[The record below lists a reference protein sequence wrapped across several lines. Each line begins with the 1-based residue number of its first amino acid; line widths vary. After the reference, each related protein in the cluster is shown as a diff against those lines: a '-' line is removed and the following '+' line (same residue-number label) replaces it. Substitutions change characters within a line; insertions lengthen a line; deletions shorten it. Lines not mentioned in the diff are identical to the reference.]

1 MLTFFHVTAGRMIL
15 ADDRL
20 CDLKICKKI
29 NALCLTYERDENDIL
44 SSREL
49 ETFTPPQYKPIEV
62 SKWYDDSVSRLSTAM
77 HYR

>member
-1 MLTFFHVTAGRMIL
+1 MLTFFRVRIIL
-15 ADDRL
+15 ADDRVVRL
-20 CDLKICKKI
+20 CDLKICEKI
-29 NALCLTYERDENDIL
+29 NALYLIYERDENDIL

-49 ETFTPPQYKPIEV
+49 EMFTQYKPIEV